1 MGLALES
8 SPWLAERDEVTQA
21 GSFAP
26 PSRCVF
32 PPLTLTSCYGWLE
45 DGPGAAWVAS
55 GRRGPWCRHLS
66 DAHTANPY
74 GLRRQGHSLAH
85 VAGFTPENMGFG
97 GGGGAEP
104 HRPLLEAPWPW
115 LQEKTRQVWPLPGQ
129 AGGGRGRK
137 VWVGGPKSPAQMAPG
152 ALGSTPHPPFPDCG
166 LSDHRDGLAAPPPPR
181 SWQSWSLLGHRILP
195 AHHPQWLY

>member
-1 MGLALES
+1 M
-8 SPWLAERDEVTQA
+8 
-21 GSFAP
+21 
-26 PSRCVF
+26 
-32 PPLTLTSCYGWLE
+32 
-45 DGPGAAWVAS
+45 AS
-55 GRRGPWCRHLS
+55 GRRGPWCQHLS
-66 DAHTANPY
+66 DAHTVNPY

-137 VWVGGPKSPAQMAPG
+137 VWVGGPKKPCTAGPWGFGQ
-152 ALGSTPHPPFPDCG
+152 HPPPSFPRLWSVGSQGWTC
-166 LSDHRDGLAAPPPPR
+166 SPTPTQELAELVPAGASNPPCSPPTVA
-181 SWQSWSLLGHRILP
+181 LLIVYIGVC
-195 AHHPQWLY
+195 